1 MISRVAAYALGL
13 ACVLAI
19 LFLVAFRARTDTPVD
34 EVDPNLVTL
43 YLGFPCE
50 ALADSYSFQ
59 YKEMIHLTE
68 RIQYCEEAKENSP
81 DYKYGKLMCFY
92 VQMQWDLMN
101 RHSMAVDRA
110 RELMCEAGELKNP
123 QYEIDF

>member
-1 MISRVAAYALGL
+1 VKR
-13 ACVLAI
+13 CVLFA
-19 LFLVAFRARTDTPVD
+19 FLLISCAAAGAKIDAPVD
-34 EVDPNLVTL
+34 ETDLGLVTL

-59 YKEMIHLTE
+59 YSEMIHLTE
-68 RIQYCEEAKENSP
+68 HIQYCEEAVENSP
-81 DYKYGKLMCFY
+81 DYKYGPLMCVY

-110 RELMCEAGELKNP
+110 RELMCEDGELKDP